1 MNETLTDRF
10 REWSRQR
17 ETAGRTPQGHL
28 IGMRGSGMRS
38 LARYLQAQG
47 WQITGSDLHLPAQEQ
62 TDWAGEGLRLFAGH
76 AGQQVPSGADLVIRS
91 LAIPDENPEWQRA
104 LELEAWTCSYAE
116 ALGALTRLQQTLGVA
131 GTHGKTTT
139 CCLLS
144 HVLRSVGMPADS
156 ICGGQILPNRMQ
168 PLDLSVA
175 SESAPSSA
183 RNRWLIAECCEF
195 RGSFLKLAPQYA
207 ALLAVEPDHFDCF
220 PDEASLLAGFE
231 GFCGTLP
238 AQGGGLLVN
247 ADSPL
252 AVRAAQQARCS
263 VEYYRLEPQ
272 ATDRQH
278 NPASAVQ
285 AGAVELNGPL
295 WQVVEIHHRP
305 AGTTF
310 QLITPD
316 EMGSASR
323 AIEIGSPLVGRH
335 QVANTVAALWLAERA
350 TGRSFEEISAG
361 LTDFPG
367 VRRRFQSRGEYRGW
381 SLWDDYAHHPTEIR
395 ATLAAARV
403 KFGAR
408 PLIVAFQP
416 HQMLRTERLLGEF
429 AEALS
434 LADRVYVLPIFA
446 AREQADERMV
456 GLVQE
461 LVRQGNSRRCPFEW
475 MPSLDHLRSMLDDT
489 PRTGVGAGP
498 PVFLALGAG
507 DIDRIFYELP
517 G

>member
-1 MNETLTDRF
+1 MNETLADRF
-10 REWSRQR
+10 REWSRLG
-17 ETAGRTPQGHL
+17 ETAGKRPQAHL

-38 LARYLQAQG
+38 LARYLHGRG
-47 WQITGSDLHLPAQEQ
+47 WQITGSDLHLPAAEQ
-62 TDWAGEGLRLFAGH
+62 QGGEAEGMRLFAGH
-76 AGQQVPSGADLVIRS
+76 AGGQVPAGVDLVIRS

-104 LELEAWTCSYAE
+104 LELGTWACSYAE
-116 ALGALTRLQQTLGVA
+116 ALGGLTRLQPTLGVA

-144 HVLRSVGMPADS
+144 HLLQAVGEPADL
-156 ICGGQILPNRMQ
+156 ICGGQL
-168 PLDLSVA
+168 LA
-175 SESAPSSA
+175 EESSPPPPTAH
-183 RNRWLIAECCEF
+183 NEWLIAECCEF
-195 RGSFLKLAPQYA
+195 RGSFLKLAPHYA

-220 PDEASLLAGFE
+220 PDEAALLAGFQ
-231 GFCGTLP
+231 GFSETLP
-238 AQGGGLLVN
+238 AQKGGLLVN

-252 AVRAAQQARCS
+252 AVRATQQARCP
-263 VEYYRLEPQ
+263 VEYFRLTSQ
-272 ATDRQH
+272 AEVRD
-278 NPASAVQ
+278 A
-285 AGAVELNGPL
+285 AGDLHGPL
-295 WQVVEIHHRP
+295 WLVVEMHDRP
-305 AGTTF
+305 DGTTF
-310 QLITPD
+310 HLLPPED
-316 EMGSASR
+316 GEGDSR
-323 AIEIGSPLVGRH
+323 AVEVRMPLIGRH
-335 QVANTVAALWLAERA
+335 QVANAVAALWLAKRA
-350 TGRSFEEISAG
+350 TGRSLSELATG

-367 VRRRFQSRGEYRGW
+367 VRRRFQPRGDYRGW

-395 ATLAAARV
+395 ATLTAARV

-416 HQMLRTERLLGEF
+416 HQMQRTERLLGEF

-446 AREQADERMV
+446 ARERADERAI

-461 LVRQGNSRRCPFEW
+461 LVRLGNSPRCPFEW

-498 PVFLALGAG
+498 PVLLALGAG